1 MRFKSIGLAVCL
13 AASGSSAQAQDQPL
27 TWSLAGGSESWPAW
41 ARDAITTSM
50 NEAVAVYNRYGVFQK
65 HVTATY
71 NPGVPTAQANYDGW
85 IEFGGQYNT
94 RTALHEIAHALGT
107 GTYRPLNGGPW
118 PEDSAAGRL
127 EKVYDGRAAVLST
140 GGTHFWPYGLNYDN
154 EDGPAARER
163 HARLVAALRF
173 DMGIVADS
181 DRDGLPDDW
190 ESFYFRGLA
199 QAAPDDPDAD
209 GISNLDEY
217 TTDSDPTLACPVR
230 DGQSY
235 VVRVQISGRV
245 LTLESGKVVLR
256 AAADLPGQLWTAHYA
271 GAGYWRFASTDGDK
285 VLEVPGSD
293 TGSGRPLQVAA
304 QSSTWQQQ
312 WRVTGGPGA
321 DPRHWQLANRET
333 GRVAD
338 GQDGAEGAAVQ
349 QWPLLGDLPQ
359 QYFAFGGDAP
369 TAADA
374 GARGDAGAR
383 PSLDAGI
390 EVAPDAG
397 RGDAASARDA
407 APSRAPD
414 AASQRDAGAELDAAG
429 EPSPGEV
436 DERNSGC
443 SIEPLGETRDP
454 SAFALVALCLA
465 WTRRRRQDG
474 ATRAQK

>member
-1 MRFKSIGLAVCL
+1 MRLKWVGLAVCL
-13 AASGSSAQAQDQPL
+13 AAGGSSARAQEQAL
-27 TWSLAGGSESWPAW
+27 TWGLANGSENWPAW
-41 ARDAITTSM
+41 ARDAITSSM

-85 IEFGGQYNT
+85 IEFGSQYNT

-118 PEDSAAGRL
+118 AEDSAAGRL

-163 HARLVAALRF
+163 HTRLVAAMRF
-173 DMGIVADS
+173 DMGIVVDS

-199 QAAPDDPDAD
+199 PAAQDDPDAD

-235 VVRVQISGRV
+235 VVRVQISDRV
-245 LTLESGKVVLR
+245 LTLEGGKVVLR
-256 AAADLPGQLWTAHYA
+256 AADDLPGQHWTAHYA
-271 GAGYWRFASTDGDK
+271 GAGYWRFASADADK

-293 TGSGRPLQVAA
+293 TGSGRPLQVAS
-304 QSSTWQQQ
+304 QSSAWQQQ

-321 DPRHWQLANRET
+321 APEHWQLANRET

-338 GQDGAEGAAVQ
+338 GLDGAEGAAVQ
-349 QWPLLGDLPQ
+349 QWPMLGNLPQ
-359 QYFAFGGDAP
+359 QYFAFEGAAP
-369 TAADA
+369 AAADA
-374 GARGDAGAR
+374 GASEDAGTT

-390 EVAPDAG
+390 QDAPDAAP
-397 RGDAASARDA
+397 RDAATARDA
-407 APSRAPD
+407 APTRAPD
-414 AASQRDAGAELDAAG
+414 AAPQRDAGAELDAAS
-429 EPSPGEV
+429 EPSPGAD
-436 DERNSGC
+436 DERSGGC
-443 SIEPLGETRDP
+443 SMHGSGETRDP
-454 SAFALVALCLA
+454 SWLACVALCLTL
-465 WTRRRRQDG
+465 TRRRRQAG
-474 ATRAQK
+474 ATPAQK